1 MRAPTSN
8 RRSLT
13 TLVQRAILS
22 GNHRVDI
29 APDGKVTILPLNVSA
44 AQADSIALDAEISE
58 LLNNGHAPR

>member
-1 MRAPTSN
+1 MRTQTSN

-13 TLVQRAILS
+13 SLVQRAIQS

-29 APDGKVTILPLNVSA
+29 APDGKVTILPLNASVV
-44 AQADSIALDAEISE
+44 QADSIALDAEISE